1 MLVAMENEVT
11 IVTSIIRSGDGGGG
25 LGVVGG
31 VLGMDVNQKIG
42 CNVCLCVV
50 LQELHFIDIY

>member
-1 MLVAMENEVT
+1 MEKEVT

-50 LQELHFIDIY
+50 LQELHFRDIY